1 MKFNKEEKK
10 LLIEAISNEQIKM
23 IVHNHTLYDSPKY
36 IKLEGLKVKIK
47 DM

>member
-10 LLIEAISNEQIKM
+10 LLIELISNEQIKM
-23 IVHNHTLYDSPKY
+23 IVHDHNLYDSPKY
-36 IKLEGLKVKIK
+36 MKLEGLKVKIK